1 MRRRVAPSCWWQQR
15 CSLSSGPCVPSRGAV
30 WRPLSSLAF
39 VLAFA
44 ACAPAPSTIQRTAT
58 PTVIVVPTV
67 LPNGRVEIRVQPR
80 YVLGAQ
86 ARVDVTIIATRG
98 TITGPTQ
105 ARVMASGIN
114 EGGAPAEVLVRR
126 LDATAVT
133 ATADRRATTF
143 VTWNGEDQSGV
154 RVPADAYVLLLE
166 FESNDGENIR
176 TIRATAT
183 LHMND

>member
-1 MRRRVAPSCWWQQR
+1 M
-15 CSLSSGPCVPSRGAV
+15 
-30 WRPLSSLAF
+30 WRPLSSLAV

-44 ACAPAPSTIQRTAT
+44 ACAPGPPTLQRTAT

-67 LPNGRVEIRVQPR
+67 LPNGRVELAIQPR
-80 YVLGAQ
+80 YALGQPTRIEVAI
-86 ARVDVTIIATRG
+86 VATRG

-126 LDATAVT
+126 LGATAET

-143 VTWNGEDQSGV
+143 VIWNGEDQFGV

-166 FESNDGENIR
+166 FESKDGENIR
-176 TIRATAT
+176 TVHATAT

>member
-1 MRRRVAPSCWWQQR
+1 M
-15 CSLSSGPCVPSRGAV
+15 
-30 WRPLSSLAF
+30 WRPLSSLAV

-44 ACAPAPSTIQRTAT
+44 ACASAPSTTQRTGT

-67 LPNGRVEIRVQPR
+67 LPNGRLELAIQPR
-80 YVLGAQ
+80 YVLGQ
-86 ARVDVTIIATRG
+86 PTRIEVTIIATRG
-98 TITGPTQ
+98 AITGPTQ

-126 LDATAVT
+126 LDATAATST
-133 ATADRRATTF
+133 AGQRATTI
-143 VTWNGEDQSGV
+143 VTWNGEDELGL

-166 FESNDGENIR
+166 FESKDGEITR

-183 LHMND
+183 LEMND